1 MEMEV
6 DLKTYLDEM
15 KRDIN
20 EHTDTQIQSLHHVVT
35 QHIENNKEAHE
46 EMKARIN
53 RIEKDVDG
61 AYSRDEHTNKM
72 MNEAIHEFQDVII
85 RFERTI
91 EKTENQQE
99 HIKGIKASLNQLYE
113 ENKRDREFF
122 AEKIE
127 RITGDH
133 DRKIDAIGSRIE
145 KTLDD
150 HRSMIDSLREKQTKD
165 DTRAVTVEDKLK
177 ALDPIVEK
185 IKRGEGFS
193 EGVNKAW
200 YVAGFLLMA
209 LIAVGG
215 YFFGR

>member
-6 DLKTYLDEM
+6 DLKAYLDGM

-20 EHTDTQIQSLHHVVT
+20 GHTDSQVQSLRSVVT

-46 EMKARIN
+46 EMKSRIN
-53 RIEKDVDG
+53 RVEKDVDG
-61 AYSRDEHTNKM
+61 AYARDEHTNKM
-72 MNEAIHEFQDVII
+72 MNQAVHEFQAVII

-91 EKTENQQE
+91 EKTENQQQL
-99 HIKGIKASLNQLYE
+99 IQGMKTSLNQLFD

-122 AEKIE
+122 NEKIE
-127 RITGDH
+127 RITNDH
-133 DRKIDAIGSRIE
+133 ERKIEAMGTRIE

-150 HRSMIDSLREKQTKD
+150 HRAMIDSLREKQTKD
-165 DTRAVTVEDKLK
+165 DTRAIAVDDKLK

-200 YVAGFLLMA
+200 YVAGFILMA

-215 YFFGR
+215 YFFGG